1 MAISANLSTSTN
13 RYIFSDILKKGSN
26 RGFAAGKT
34 DAAIKWYRTAAKS
47 FTSVSR
53 DRLLREKSQ
62 IRTSVEPGS
71 MYMFAYDAKH
81 KDTLPYYDAFPI
93 IFPVRLLDDG
103 FLGLNF
109 HYLQPNLRAMLMDSL
124 YTINSDPKLTQN
136 AKVKLSYQLLR
147 SASQFSYFKP
157 CLKRYL
163 YSQFRSRFVYVDPE
177 TWDIALFLPTEQF
190 RGATNSQVWSDTRKA
205 IL

>member
-1 MAISANLSTSTN
+1 MAIANLSTSSN
-13 RYIFSDILKKGSN
+13 RYVFSDILKKGSN
-26 RGFAAGKT
+26 RGFMSGKT
-34 DAAIKWYRTAAKS
+34 DEAIKWYRTAAKK

-53 DRLLREKSQ
+53 DRLLREKNQ
-62 IRTSVEPGS
+62 IRSSVQPGS

-81 KDTLPYYDAFPI
+81 KETLPYYDAFPL

-124 YTINSDPKLTQN
+124 YTLNSDPKLTDK
-136 AKVKLSYQLLR
+136 AKVQLSYQLLR
-147 SASQFSYFKP
+147 SASQFKYFQP

-163 YSQFRSRFVYVDPE
+163 YSQFRSKFVYVDPD

-190 RGATNSQVWSDTRKA
+190 RGATNSQVWADSRKV

>member
-1 MAISANLSTSTN
+1 MASVNLSTSPN
-13 RYIFSDILKKGSN
+13 KYIFSDLLKKGTS
-26 RGFAAGKT
+26 RGLYAGKSNE
-34 DAAIKWYRTAAKS
+34 AINWYRRTAKTL
-47 FTSVSR
+47 TSVSR

-124 YTINSDPKLTQN
+124 YTLNADPKMTQRS
-136 AKVKLSYQLLR
+136 KIQLSYQLLR
-147 SASQFSYFKP
+147 SAYMFKYFKP

-163 YSQFRSRFVYVDPE
+163 YSQFRSKFVYVDPD
-177 TWDIALFLPTEQF
+177 TWDIALFLPTENF
-190 RGATNSQVWSDTRKA
+190 KGATASQVWADTRGA
-205 IL
+205 ML

>member
-1 MAISANLSTSTN
+1 MPLMQSNN
-13 RYIFSDILKKGSN
+13 KYVFSNILKQGSS
-26 RGFAAGKT
+26 RGFISGKSNE
-34 DAAIKWYRTAAKS
+34 AIKWYRNTARNL
-47 FTSVSR
+47 TSVSR

-93 IFPVRLLDDG
+93 IFPVKLLDDG

-124 YTINSDPKLTQN
+124 YTLNTDPKMTQ
-136 AKVKLSYQLLR
+136 KSKIMLSYQLLR
-147 SASQFSYFKP
+147 AASQFKYFKP

-163 YSQFRSRFVYVDPE
+163 YSQFRSRFIYVDPE
-177 TWDIALFLPTEQF
+177 SWDIALFLPTEQF
-190 RGATNSQVWSDTRKA
+190 KGATASQVWADSRGA
-205 IL
+205 IF

>member
-1 MAISANLSTSTN
+1 MAVPNLATSPN
-13 RYIFSDILKKGSN
+13 RYIFSGILKRGKT
-26 RGFAAGKT
+26 RGFVAGKS
-34 DAAIKWYRTAAKS
+34 DEAIKWYRNTAKQ
-47 FTSVSR
+47 FTSVSK

-62 IRTSVEPGS
+62 IRTSIKPGS

-109 HYLQPNLRAMLMDSL
+109 HYLPPNLRAMLMDSL
-124 YTINSDPKLTQN
+124 YTLNTDPKLTDK
-136 AKVKLSYQLLR
+136 AKIQLSYQLLR
-147 SASQFSYFKP
+147 SASQFKYFQP

-163 YSQFRSRFVYVDPE
+163 YSQFRSKFIYVDPD
-177 TWDIALFLPTEQF
+177 TWDIALFLPTENF
-190 RGATNSQVWSDTRKA
+190 KGATNSQVWADTRKA

>member
-1 MAISANLSTSTN
+1 MVATNISTSTN
-13 RYIFSDILKKGSN
+13 KYVFSNILKTGAT
-26 RGFAAGKT
+26 RGFVSGKT
-34 DAAIKWYRTAAKS
+34 DAALKWYRNAAKS

-62 IRTSVEPGS
+62 IRSSVEPGS
-71 MYMFAYDAKH
+71 MYMFAYEAKH

-93 IFPVRLLDDG
+93 IFPIKLLDDG

-109 HYLQPNLRAMLMDSL
+109 HYLQPALRAMLMDSL
-124 YTINSDPKLTQN
+124 YTLNSDPKLTKM
-136 AKVKLSYQLLR
+136 AKIQLSYQLLR
-147 SASQFSYFKP
+147 SAAQFKYFKP
-157 CLKRYL
+157 CIKRYL
-163 YSQFRSRFVYVDPE
+163 YSQFRSKFVYVDPD

-190 RGATNSQVWSDTRKA
+190 KGATNNQVWADTRKA

>member
-1 MAISANLSTSTN
+1 MAVPNLSTSPN
-13 RYIFSDILKKGSN
+13 RYIFSDILRRGN
-26 RGFAAGKT
+26 TRGFVAGKS
-34 DAAIKWYRTAAKS
+34 DEAIKWYRSTAKR
-47 FTSVSR
+47 FTSVSK

-62 IRTSVEPGS
+62 IRTSIQPGS

-109 HYLQPNLRAMLMDSL
+109 HYLPPNLRAMLMDSL
-124 YTINSDPKLTQN
+124 YTLNTDPKLTDK
-136 AKVKLSYQLLR
+136 AKIQLSYQLLR
-147 SASQFSYFKP
+147 SASQFKYFQP

-163 YSQFRSRFVYVDPE
+163 YSQFRSKFIYVDPD
-177 TWDIALFLPTEQF
+177 TWDIALFLPTENF
-190 RGATNSQVWSDTRKA
+190 KGATNSQVWADTRRA

>member
-1 MAISANLSTSTN
+1 MAIANLSTSSN
-13 RYIFSDILKKGSN
+13 RYVFSDILKKGSN
-26 RGFAAGKT
+26 RGFMSGKT
-34 DAAIKWYRTAAKS
+34 DEAIKWYRTAAKN

-62 IRTSVEPGS
+62 VRSSVQPGS

-81 KDTLPYYDAFPI
+81 KETLPYYDAFPL

-124 YTINSDPKLTQN
+124 YTLNSDPKLTDK
-136 AKVKLSYQLLR
+136 AKVQLSYQLLR
-147 SASQFSYFKP
+147 SASQFKYFQP

-163 YSQFRSRFVYVDPE
+163 YSQFRSKFVYVDPD

-190 RGATNSQVWSDTRKA
+190 RGATNTQVWSDTRKA